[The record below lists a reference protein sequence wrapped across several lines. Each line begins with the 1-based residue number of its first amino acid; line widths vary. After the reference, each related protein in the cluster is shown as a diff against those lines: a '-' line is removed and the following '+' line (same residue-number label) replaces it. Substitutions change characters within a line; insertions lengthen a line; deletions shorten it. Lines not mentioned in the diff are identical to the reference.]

1 MQLIIPEK
9 SVRIRTIL
17 LLDTLR
23 LINRTVVLITP
34 DTLAAGLDAR
44 PVEILGGIVVDVLD
58 QRIRIEDG
66 EMRAGI
72 ALRDEHLKRGPVLE
86 DLVDGRS
93 RLVHDLG
100 DQRVVRPFLRPVL
113 VVADAVQ
120 RVVGVQRGQMQGDGV
135 HQDEVAAPR
144 RVQRV
149 EHRIHAPRVVGQH
162 LPRNLRVRQE
172 RPDPQVV
179 GPNPQRVDR
188 RGRRQAA
195 GWVQW
200 CRGRAVDLCCGDVG
214 QERRDLVLQN
224 RREIGVDEF
233 EVSGEGANKKIRR
246 GTWGVGGSVLTLE

>member
-9 SVRIRTIL
+9 SVRVRTIL

-23 LINRTVVLITP
+23 LINRTMILIAP
-34 DTLAAGLDAR
+34 NTLAAGLDAR
-44 PVEILGGIVVDVLD
+44 PVEIPGGIVVDVLD
-58 QRIRIEDG
+58 QRIRIKDG

-72 ALRDEHLKRGPVLE
+72 APRDEHLKRGPVLE

-100 DQRVVRPFLRPVL
+100 NQRVVRPFLRPVL

-120 RVVGVQRGQMQGDGV
+120 RVVGVQWRQMQGDGV

-179 GPNPQRVDR
+179 RPDPQRVDR

-195 GWVQW
+195 RRVQW

-214 QERRDLVLQN
+214 QECRDLVLQN
-224 RREIGVDEF
+224 RREVGVDEF
-233 EVSGEGANKKIRR
+233 EISVEGANRR
-246 GTWGVGGSVLTLE
+246 LGVERGIGGFILTLE